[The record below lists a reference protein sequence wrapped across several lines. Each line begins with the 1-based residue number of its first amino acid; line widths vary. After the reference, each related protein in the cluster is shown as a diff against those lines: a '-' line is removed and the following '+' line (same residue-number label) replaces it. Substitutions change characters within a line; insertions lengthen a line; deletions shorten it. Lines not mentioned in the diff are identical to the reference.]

1 MDRQEREKKKEYLRQ
16 YIVHV
21 RRVHRLTEEI
31 AELRELKMSAS
42 SGANDGMP
50 RGSDQSDLSG
60 YAAQIDSMIRKLK
73 NERGERIMMF
83 QDITRRIKTLEN
95 KNEDDVLFYR
105 YIKGMTFWEI
115 AEKMMFSERQIHR
128 IHSKALEHLRIPDE
142 DGDESN

>member
-42 SGANDGMP
+42 AGANDGMP
-50 RGSDQSDLSG
+50 RSSCQSDLSG
-60 YAAQIDSMIRKLK
+60 YVAQIDTMIRSLK

-83 QDITRRIKTLEN
+83 HGITRRIKTLEN

-105 YIKGMTFWEI
+105 YIKGMAFWEI

-128 IHSKALEHLRIPDE
+128 IHSKALEHIRIPEEND
-142 DGDESN
+142 DESN

>member
-1 MDRQEREKKKEYLRQ
+1 MDRQEREKKKKYLRQ

-50 RGSDQSDLSG
+50 RGSDKSDLSD
-60 YAAQIDSMIRKLK
+60 YMVQIDSMIQELE

-83 QDITRRIKTLEN
+83 FDIRRRIKTLEN
-95 KNEDDVLFYR
+95 KDEDDVLFYK
-105 YIKGMTFWEI
+105 YIKGMVFWEI
-115 AEKMMFSERQIHR
+115 AEKMMFSERHIRR
-128 IHSKALEHLRIPDE
+128 IHSNALEHLRIPEE
-142 DGDESN
+142 DDNESN

>member
-50 RGSDQSDLSG
+50 RGSDKSDLSD
-60 YAAQIDSMIRKLK
+60 YMAQIDSMIQELE

-83 QDITRRIKTLEN
+83 FDIRRRIKKLEN
-95 KNEDDVLFYR
+95 KNEDDVLFYK
-105 YIKGMTFWEI
+105 YIKGKAFWEI
-115 AEKMMFSERQIHR
+115 AEKMMYSERQIRR
-128 IHSKALEHLRIPDE
+128 IHSRALEHLRIPEEDE
-142 DGDESN
+142 NESN

>member
-50 RGSDQSDLSG
+50 RGSDKSDLSD
-60 YAAQIDSMIRKLK
+60 YMAQIDSMIQELE

-83 QDITRRIKTLEN
+83 FDIRRRIKMLEN
-95 KNEDDVLFYR
+95 KNEDDVLFYK
-105 YIKGMTFWEI
+105 YIKGKTFWEI
-115 AEKMMFSERQIHR
+115 AEKMMYSERQIRR
-128 IHSKALEHLRIPDE
+128 IHSIALEHLRIPEE
-142 DGDESN
+142 DGDDSN

>member
-1 MDRQEREKKKEYLRQ
+1 
-16 YIVHV
+16 
-21 RRVHRLTEEI
+21 
-31 AELRELKMSAS
+31 
-42 SGANDGMP
+42 MP

-128 IHSKALEHLRIPDE
+128 IHSKALEHLRIPEE
-142 DGDESN
+142 DDDESN